1 MDRQEIKSL
10 LNYLESNRKQLN
22 VLQNEFLA
30 SSKKIYNDTGVL
42 TQRQIE
48 FLNDMKELILST
60 YIKEAVFETGGSY
73 RAQYSS
79 YDSLSPFV

>member
-1 MDRQEIKSL
+1 MDRQEIKIL
-10 LNYLESNRKQLN
+10 FKYLDDNREHLNT
-22 VLQNEFLA
+22 LQKEFLS
-30 SSKKIYNDTGVL
+30 SSKETYNATAVL

-48 FLNDMKELILST
+48 FLNDMKELIAAAV
-60 YIKEAVFETGGSY
+60 IKEAVFETGSY

>member
-1 MDRQEIKSL
+1 MDRQEIKAL
-10 LNYLESNRKQLN
+10 FNYLDNNRKQLN
-22 VLQNEFLA
+22 ALQNEFLA

-48 FLNDMKELILST
+48 FLNDMKELISST
-60 YIKEAVFETGGSY
+60 VISDVVLEPGSY